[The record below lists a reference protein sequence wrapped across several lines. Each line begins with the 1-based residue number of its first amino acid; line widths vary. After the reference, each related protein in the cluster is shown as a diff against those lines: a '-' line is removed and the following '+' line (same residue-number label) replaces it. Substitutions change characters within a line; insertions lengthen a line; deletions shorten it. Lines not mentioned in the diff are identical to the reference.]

1 MIWSWPFLISNGNF
15 NVNIPQFTPLIKGRF
30 QIDLWLANSTDG
42 SESIWKPSK
51 DKTVSSSTLE
61 HDFNRANG
69 QFTFDFDFFQT
80 SNFREIQQD
89 PTFMVGQQINFGSK
103 CQSIILD
110 QNFWWQILEIWVTD
124 SKNVTKV
131 WILSPTS
138 WWFVLILDNYIL
150 VTMNEGVKLNKLNF
164 VATQCSVSGPFEN
177 SAHFLSDHWL
187 ISNWA
192 LI

>member
-15 NVNIPQFTPLIKGRF
+15 NVNILQFIPLKKGRF
-30 QIDLWLANSTDG
+30 QLDLWLATGTNQ
-42 SESIWKPSK
+42 SELIRNQNK

-103 CQSIILD
+103 
-110 QNFWWQILEIWVTD
+110 
-124 SKNVTKV
+124 
-131 WILSPTS
+131 
-138 WWFVLILDNYIL
+138 
-150 VTMNEGVKLNKLNF
+150 
-164 VATQCSVSGPFEN
+164 
-177 SAHFLSDHWL
+177 
-187 ISNWA
+187 
-192 LI
+192 

>member
-30 QIDLWLANSTDG
+30 QVDLWLATTINQSK
-42 SESIWKPSK
+42 SILNQIE
-51 DKTVSSSTLE
+51 DKTVSCSTLE

-103 CQSIILD
+103 YPSAMIL
-110 QNFWWQILEIWVTD
+110 VTD
-124 SKNVTKV
+124 SKNVTK
-131 WILSPTS
+131 I
-138 WWFVLILDNYIL
+138 
-150 VTMNEGVKLNKLNF
+150 
-164 VATQCSVSGPFEN
+164 
-177 SAHFLSDHWL
+177 
-187 ISNWA
+187 
-192 LI
+192 